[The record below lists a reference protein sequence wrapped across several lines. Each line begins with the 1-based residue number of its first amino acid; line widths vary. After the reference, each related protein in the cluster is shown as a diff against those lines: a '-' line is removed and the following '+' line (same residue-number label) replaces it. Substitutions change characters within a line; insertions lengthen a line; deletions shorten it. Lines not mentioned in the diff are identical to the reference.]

1 MNAYSQSIDKKWQEI
16 WKEKQVFKTY
26 QNKDKPKFFVLEM
39 FPYPSGNLHMG
50 HLRNY
55 SIGDVIARFR
65 KRQGYNVIHPMG
77 WDAFGLPAENAAIEK
92 KVHPSEWTLSNIAH
106 MRSQCDPIGLTYD
119 WEKEIATCLP
129 DYYMH
134 QQAIF
139 LDFYK
144 NGLAYRKESVVN
156 WDPIDNT
163 VLANEQV
170 EDGRGWRSGALIER
184 KKLNQWFLKITD
196 FAEDLI
202 KGLETLTEWP
212 EKVRLMQSN
221 WIGKS
226 QGANIFFN
234 VCDRAYK
241 QIKPADSSMKPINQ
255 LPEEVELA
263 NELSKR
269 SIEIYTTRPD
279 TIFGASFIGVSP
291 HHPVLKGEDIKGLS
305 EFIKEADSLGVTEES
320 LDTAEKKGIFTGLY
334 VAHPFNNEF
343 NDEIKLPVY
352 AVNFVVMEYGTG
364 AIFGCPAHD
373 ERDHAFAIKYNL
385 PIIQVVKP
393 KNGEEVNI
401 EKHPYTEKEDGIIF
415 NSKFLDGLEVKD
427 AKAKVIKELENAGKG
442 HGKTQ
447 YRLRDW
453 GVSRQR
459 YWGCPIPIIHCKV
472 CGAVP
477 VPEKDLP
484 VKLPEDVSFD
494 KPGNPLELHP
504 TWKHVKCPKCR
515 TDAMRETDTFDTF
528 MDSSWYFARFCN
540 NKAKT
545 PIDKEAANYWL
556 PVDQY
561 IGGIEH
567 AVLHLL
573 YARFFTRALKK
584 CGYLDIEEPFK
595 RLLTQ
600 GMVNHETYKDSASGK
615 WLTPD
620 QVIFENGNALNRE
633 TGDKVMVGR
642 IEKMSKSKKNVVDPD
657 VIISKYG
664 ADTARIFLLSD
675 SPPQKDLEWTNT
687 GAEGCVKF
695 INRLFKAYESLG
707 ADASEDGA
715 GDSKLNSMIHKTIHF
730 VTEDMDK
737 YHFNRAIARIRE
749 LANELINEEYST
761 KIRLEALKIIVSLL
775 NPFAPHSTEELWS
788 KMGNENLLA
797 IEKWPEALST
807 QLEDAMVTIAVQVLG
822 KMRGTIE
829 VKRGSG
835 EGDVLM
841 TALKLQNVKNQLDGK
856 IIKKHIYV
864 TNKIIN
870 IITE

>member
-1 MNAYSQSIDKKWQEI
+1 MNAYSQSIDKKWQAI
-16 WKEKQVFKTY
+16 WKERAVFKTVLD
-26 QNKDKPKFFVLEM
+26 KSKPKFFVLEM

-65 KRQGYNVIHPMG
+65 SRQGFSVMHPMG
-77 WDAFGLPAENAAIEK
+77 WDAFGLPAENAAMEK
-92 KVHPSEWTLSNIAH
+92 KIHPGEWTLSNIAH
-106 MRSQCDPIGLTYD
+106 MREQFEPIGLTYD
-119 WEKEIATCLP
+119 WDKEIATCLP
-129 DYYMH
+129 NYYKH

-144 NGLAYRKESVVN
+144 NGLAYQKESIVN
-156 WDPIDNT
+156 WDPVDNT

-170 EDGRGWRSGALIER
+170 EDGRGWRSGAIVER
-184 KKLNQWFLKITD
+184 RKLKQWFLKITD

-212 EKVRLMQSN
+212 EKVRLMQTN

-226 QGANIFFN
+226 QGANIFFK
-234 VCDRAYK
+234 VDARADK
-241 QIKPADSSMKPINQ
+241 Q
-255 LPEEVELA
+255 
-263 NELSKR
+263 
-269 SIEIYTTRPD
+269 IEIYTTRPD

-291 HHPVLKGEDIKGLS
+291 HHPVLYGEDVAGLA
-305 EFIKEADSLGVTEES
+305 EFIKESDSLGVAEES

-334 VAHPFNNEF
+334 VTHPF
-343 NDEIKLPVY
+343 DSSIKLPVY

-373 ERDHAFAIKYNL
+373 ERDHAIALKYKL

-393 KNGEEVNI
+393 TDGAEVDVTQ
-401 EKHPYTEKEDGIIF
+401 HAYTDNAEGIIF
-415 NSKFLDGLEVKD
+415 NSRFLDGLGIAG
-427 AKAKVIKELENAGKG
+427 AKARVVEELEKTGAGF
-442 HGKTQ
+442 GKTQ

-453 GVSRQR
+453 GISRQR
-459 YWGCPIPIIHCKV
+459 YWGCPIPIIHCES

-477 VPEKDLP
+477 ADQLP
-484 VKLPEDVSFD
+484 VLLPEDISFE
-494 KPGNPLELHP
+494 KPGNPLEQHP
-504 TWKHVKCPKCR
+504 TWKHVKCPKCSQ
-515 TDAMRETDTFDTF
+515 DAVRETDTFDTF

-540 NKAKT
+540 NESES

-600 GMVNHETYKDSASGK
+600 GMVNHETYKDASSNQ

-620 QVIFENGNALNRE
+620 EVRLEGEKAFNKQ
-633 TGDKVMVGR
+633 TGEKVVVGR
-642 IEKMSKSKKNVVDPD
+642 MQKMSKSKKNVVDPD
-657 VIISKYG
+657 TIIKKYG
-664 ADTARIFLLSD
+664 ADTARMFLLSD
-675 SPPQKDLEWTNT
+675 SPPEKDLEWSNT

-695 INRLFKAYESLG
+695 INRLFKSYEHLSKSTNDGSG
-707 ADASEDGA
+707 A
-715 GDSKLNSMIHKTIHF
+715 DSKLNSMTHRAIHF
-730 VTEDMDK
+730 VTNDMDK

-749 LANELINEEYST
+749 LANELINEEYSAAAR
-761 KIRLEALKIIVSLL
+761 INSLKVAVSLL
-775 NPFAPHSTEELWS
+775 NPFAPHATEELWS
-788 KMGNENLLA
+788 KMGEGDLLA
-797 IEKWPEALST
+797 LKSWPQADES
-807 QLEDAMVTIAVQVLG
+807 QLEDEVVTVAVQVLG

-829 VKRGSG
+829 IAKDADASL
-835 EGDVLM
+835 VLAA
-841 TALKLQNVKNQLDGK
+841 ALELQNVKNQLDGK
-856 IIKKHIYV
+856 VIKKHIYV
-864 TNKIIN
+864 ANKIIN
-870 IITE
+870 IIAA